1 MLQPQEAA
9 QSVGFIGKL
18 ASMIQQV
25 QLPFSM
31 GKALCDATVTVLSTA
46 RKETITEIAAHSQP
60 DTDKVM
66 LLQKTKAA
74 IDRAD
79 ASVISPLTPLIMSFI
94 EVLDSYQRLDDELKF
109 PDENSELSAVRR
121 KVADR
126 ERYFQLAWDN
136 YLGLREEVLTFGLGQ
151 AQTINAKLSA
161 HGDAQISQLKKIMFY
176 LQNILLPNDPYRW
189 ALDEAMKKATDA
201 SESLFA
207 FSAALVD
214 VEFTS
219 SKRDLAKEYTEKEAA
234 FDPQLVNQTDR
245 LATIRKLGVNLQ
257 AMGELVRTDATA
269 SANTAKE
276 RKAHAEQVAF
286 DKLPSYTKFWI
297 RTKTRLQ
304 QFKFSSLS
312 QNRTFAWPKFLSF
325 SFFRKAKPNPVSSAV
340 PVQDHKDV
348 HLMSNENLMAR
359 LSAFAG
365 NHYKNQQFHQL
376 MAKLGYHYDKEATE
390 ELKFLFEAI
399 AEDTAIHLNKF
410 DSPIKLKE
418 DPLFKFIQSK
428 DAKLA
433 GHFERTCEK
442 RLIARNEAVAKEAA
456 KFSVKI
462 QKAYNSAQRKLQQS
476 MPSFSRTDKS
486 ESAPIPTNSLTERF
500 KKMF

>member
-1 MLQPQEAA
+1 MLQPQETT
-9 QSVGFIGKL
+9 QSVRFIGKL
-18 ASMIQQV
+18 TSMIQQV

-31 GKALCDATVTVLSTA
+31 GKALCDATVAVLTTA
-46 RKETITEIAAHSQP
+46 RKEVITEIAAHSQP
-60 DTDKVM
+60 DTDKVI
-66 LLQKTKAA
+66 LLQKAKAA

-79 ASVISPLTPLIMSFI
+79 ASIISPLTPLITSFI
-94 EVLDSYQRLDDELKF
+94 EVLDSYQRLADELEH
-109 PDENSELSAVRR
+109 PDENSELSAVRG

-136 YLGLREEVLTFGLGQ
+136 YLELREEVLIFGLGQ
-151 AQTINAKLSA
+151 AQTINSKLSA

-176 LQNILLPNDPYRW
+176 LQKILLPNDPYRW
-189 ALDEAMKKATDA
+189 ALDEAMKQATDA

-234 FDPQLVNQTDR
+234 FDPQFVSQTDR
-245 LATIRKLGVNLQ
+245 LATIRKLGVSLQ
-257 AMGELVRTDATA
+257 AMGEHVRTDATA
-269 SANTAKE
+269 SADAAKE

-304 QFKFSSLS
+304 QFKFPSPS
-312 QNRTFAWPKFLSF
+312 QARTFAWPKFLSF
-325 SFFRKAKPNPVSSAV
+325 SFFRKTKPSPVSSAV
-340 PVQDHKDV
+340 PVQDRKDA
-348 HLMSNENLMAR
+348 HLMSDEDLTAK
-359 LSAFAG
+359 LSAFCG
-365 NHYKNQQFHQL
+365 HHYKDQQFHQL
-376 MAKLGYHYDKEATE
+376 MAKLDYHYDKEVTE
-390 ELKFLFEAI
+390 KLNFLFEAI
-399 AEDTAIHLNKF
+399 AEDTAAHLNEF
-410 DSPIKLKE
+410 DSPMKLKK
-418 DPLFKFIQSK
+418 DPLFKFIQGK

-433 GHFERTCEK
+433 GHFERACEK
-442 RLIARNEAVAKEAA
+442 RLEAKSQAAARETA

-462 QKAYNSAQRKLQQS
+462 KKTYNSAQKKLQQS

-486 ESAPIPTNSLTERF
+486 ESAGVSA
-500 KKMF
+500 